1 MYPNMYFDRTY
12 VPASW
17 MLPCSHAYVVPRSSY
32 LFLAQVRQCQGEW
45 LAAGAD
51 KSVSCDDFLQQMG
64 YREYSRYLAF
74 HFPFIHE
81 RSLLRHLRAC
91 PWRIDQAAFKVR
103 PGQLRCTCACS
114 RPA

>member
-1 MYPNMYFDRTY
+1 M
-12 VPASW
+12 
-17 MLPCSHAYVVPRSSY
+17 
-32 LFLAQVRQCQGEW
+32 AQVRQCQGEW
-45 LAAGAD
+45 LAAGAE

-103 PGQLRCTCACS
+103 PGQLLCTLLAPRMDCKAIAMRAS
-114 RPA
+114 TVHTVPHAPDTRHTSATVLT